1 MEKQR
6 RNNKAFQER
15 LKAAR
20 QREAN
25 RKNNLR
31 RGRRRENVK
40 TLTLLIVGF
49 VLSIIGGFLIRRAR
63 RLM

>member
-1 MEKQR
+1 MEKTR
-6 RNNKAFQER
+6 RNNRAFLER

-31 RGRRRENVK
+31 RGRRRETTK